1 MFDPII
7 ILIVL
12 TIAIRESVEGLPFG
26 PQLDT
31 APLTGFLLGGIAAII
46 ALAYALNALA
56 VRRFD
61 ATGDG
66 RMVIR
71 VYRIDRLAKAA
82 LGAHWLVCT
91 LWLDWVGI
99 SRDLLG
105 GNLVVVDE
113 VVAAAPALVG
123 LFLLYGLT
131 HPIQTRL
138 REASMARW
146 LDEGLTFS
154 RPPGFWEHILETVR
168 HRALIILIPVLVL
181 SAASEAVDRLFA
193 SIERS
198 SQWFS
203 ESEWAELLPQGLY
216 LLFALGVLCLMPVA
230 LRVLWRTSRLEPGPL
245 RDRLESMCRDQGV
258 RVRDI
263 LIWHTSRGMLN
274 GALIGVLPQLRYI
287 LLTDGLL
294 ERLPGEQLEA
304 VMAHEIAHARRHHL
318 PWLLGAMV
326 AVVTICTAGLWLL
339 GRLLILGIED
349 VEQRFFWA
357 DVVSGV
363 SLGVALVIAFLAF
376 GYISRR
382 FERQADAFATQHLSG
397 VRFTKPIAR
406 PVDRCPVI
414 SGPATEAMSEAL
426 ATVASVAGMPPDRFS
441 YRHGSIAS
449 RRHAVRALAC
459 LPALRLPID
468 RVVARLKLATVVL
481 LLVATGLTVL
491 QIELEKRDREAAKR
505 QAIQEWMSRPMLD
518 RIFGAGSETPP

>member
-7 ILIVL
+7 ILLVL
-12 TIAIRESVEGLPFG
+12 TVALREGVAGLPFG
-26 PQLDT
+26 PQLQT
-31 APLTGFLLGGIAAII
+31 APLAGFLVGGIVGIV
-46 ALAYALNALA
+46 ALAYAFNAAA

-66 RMVIR
+66 RMILR
-71 VYRIDRLAKAA
+71 VYRIDLLAKVA

-91 LWLDWVGI
+91 LWLDWVGVAQN
-99 SRDLLG
+99 LVG
-105 GNLVVVDE
+105 GDLVVVDE
-113 VVAAAPALVG
+113 AVAVAPVLAG

-131 HPIQTRL
+131 YSIQTRL

-146 LDEGLTFS
+146 LDEGVALS
-154 RPPGFWEHILETVR
+154 RPPGFWEHIVEAIR

-181 SAASEAVDRLFA
+181 TASSEGVDRLFA
-193 SIERS
+193 FIERS
-198 SQWFS
+198 SAWYAN
-203 ESEWAELLPQGLY
+203 SEWAELIPQGVY
-216 LLFALGVLCLMPVA
+216 LVIALVVLCLMPLG
-230 LRVLWRTSRLEPGPL
+230 LRFLWRTSRLESGPL
-245 RDRLESMCRDQGV
+245 RDRLEAMCRDQGV

-339 GRLLILGIED
+339 GRLLLLGIED

-363 SLGVALVIAFLAF
+363 SLGIALVVAFLVF

-382 FERQADAFATQHLSG
+382 FERQADAFAAQHLSG
-397 VRFTKPIAR
+397 VRFAKPIEL
-406 PVDRCPVI
+406 PTDRCPVI

-426 ATVASVAGMPPDRFS
+426 MTVATVAGMPPDRFS
-441 YRHGSIAS
+441 FRHGSIAS
-449 RRHAVRALAC
+449 RRRAVRALAC
-459 LPALRLPID
+459 RPALRLPID
-468 RVVARLKLATVVL
+468 RLVARLKLATAL
-481 LLVATGLTVL
+481 LLVVAIGLTAV
-491 QIELEKRDREAAKR
+491 QIELEKRDREAARR
-505 QAIQEWMSRPMLD
+505 QAIEEWMSLPMIDQLFRPVPEAT
-518 RIFGAGSETPP
+518 R